1 MPAHEP
7 RLTPE
12 QIRANIDAIP
22 RIRWSH
28 IPTPLEEWTALRRKI
43 GGPRILVKR
52 DDTTGL
58 AYGGNKVRHFEFV
71 TAEVKERGCDTLIGR
86 K

>member
-1 MPAHEP
+1 M
-7 RLTPE
+7 
-12 QIRANIDAIP
+12 
-22 RIRWSH
+22 
-28 IPTPLEEWTALRRKI
+28 RRKI

-71 TAEVKERGCDTLIGR
+71 VADVKERGFDTLIVINHFHKQENVR
-86 K
+86 F